1 MITAAEWGRSASW
14 GEYRRRKRFALR
26 CRAGHASLD
35 SLMRRIP
42 IFAARSDGTLAPRS
56 HGPRPMPFFCRS
68 PPRFAARPARQQ
80 RRARPA
86 ASTATR
92 STSQPFSCAMHLI
105 APSTLLAA
113 SRNGS
118 ADRICLLS
126 SPRGI
131 AAASWLGMSKG
142 INGWPA
148 STTQIGSCC
157 RRRRPHRYLCRS
169 RVRTPNCLRQL
180 FVCFISCNC
189 FFV

>member
-68 PPRFAARPARQQ
+68 PPRFAAG
-80 RRARPA
+80 

-92 STSQPFSCAMHLI
+92 SAGRVNSDALDQP
-105 APSTLLAA
+105 TLLMCNAFDCAEHLA
-113 SRNGS
+113 SRVTKWLSRQDLLVVKPTRDRRGES
-118 ADRICLLS
+118 AGNVQRHQRLARFHD
-126 SPRGI
+126 
-131 AAASWLGMSKG
+131 
-142 INGWPA
+142 
-148 STTQIGSCC
+148 TD
-157 RRRRPHRYLCRS
+157 
-169 RVRTPNCLRQL
+169 RQL
-180 FVCFISCNC
+180 LPTAQATSIPM
-189 FFV
+189 